1 MSAMRQLQQK
11 SRKRSS
17 LYAEWT
23 THRGTDDDLSQEVTK
38 EGRPTVDT
46 IDETHI
52 ELNDSLLSTSSSSS
66 HDSWT
71 SSVAAENISHDEA
84 RWLKWLS
91 RRTANSAKWKSKIGH
106 IQQYSP
112 DTQVVSALI
121 NYNPS
126 QWIRWIRRSQD
137 VKVVKE

>member
-1 MSAMRQLQQK
+1 MSSMRQLQQK
-11 SRKRSS
+11 SSKRSS
-17 LYAEWT
+17 LYAAWT
-23 THRGTDDDLSQEVTK
+23 KHRGADDNLSQKVTK
-38 EGRPTVDT
+38 ERQPGVDT
-46 IDETHI
+46 IDEI
-52 ELNDSLLSTSSSSS
+52 GLERSDSLFSTCSSSS

-91 RRTANSAKWKSKIGH
+91 RRTANSAKWKSTIEH

-112 DTQVVSALI
+112 DTQIVSAL

-126 QWIRWIRRSQD
+126 EWIRRSQD
-137 VKVVKE
+137 VEVVKE